1 MEVEAAVAA
10 IAAVVLAVIVV
21 VVVSV
26 LEVVTVLALILVVPA
41 VDVEVDVIASVPKD
55 AVEAPAQVVQYLIN
69 GD

>member
-10 IAAVVLAVIVV
+10 IAADALVVRVV
-21 VVVSV
+21 VVVSA
-26 LEVVTVLALILVVPA
+26 LEAVTALVITLVVLA
-41 VDVEVDVIASVPKD
+41 VDAEVDVIASAQKD